1 MNTPTPQTDAP
12 NSAAPKSNRGRRLG
26 LLSLARLGLVGGLVY
41 GVYWFINA
49 RHFETTD
56 DAYVNGD
63 VVQVSS
69 QQPGTVLAVHVDDTQ
84 TVAAGT
90 AVVELDPADADV
102 AMSNAEAELARS
114 VRQVRGLFAQGA
126 QLSAQIDQRESAL
139 RTAESDLKRRQ
150 GLLDDGAISG
160 EELSHARDNVISM
173 RAAVAAAREQ
183 LAQTF
188 AQTQGT
194 RIDNHPQVLA
204 AAAAVRNAALAVR
217 RTKLVAPV
225 GGVIAKRS
233 VEVGQRIA
241 PGTPLLAVV
250 PLDDVWIDA
259 NFKEVQLSHM
269 HTGQPVIVRADL
281 YGSDVEFHGR
291 LVGVGAGSA
300 CRCAYCSIRRSSNPI
315 RCVLDSRRTC
325 AWTFARAL
333 RRGRRAWYATR
344 RSRCRPASLM
354 IRPSTPSSR
363 GSLRKT
369 PASSRARRRERR
381 HGEHPAASKQ
391 RRSGP
396 HCAGPGAR
404 YFHAGT
410 GHQHRQRLDSD
421 HCRGPRRQLGPGH
434 LGHHLICRVERCVGA
449 ADRLAHAALRRG
461 AHVCA
466 VGPRLYRDLI
476 TVRPVLE
483 PALAYCFPR
492 AAGRRLGA
500 HDSRQPG
507 AAAQYLRAGQAR
519 HRAGHLVHHRAG
531 GAERRAG
538 ARRLHFRQ
546 LQLALDLLHQRS
558 GGRVLR
564 LRLLALSA
572 LAGDSDTQT
581 THRRR
586 RHRPAGGLGRSAAD
600 HARQGQGSRLVSVH
614 ADL

>member
-1 MNTPTPQTDAP
+1 MNTPTPQTAAP
-12 NSAAPKSNRGRRLG
+12 NSAAPKSNGGRRLG
-26 LLSLARLGLVGGLVY
+26 LLILASLVLLGGLVY

-90 AVVELDPADADV
+90 ALIELDPADADV

-269 HTGQPVIVRADL
+269 RTGQPVIVRADL
-281 YGSDVEFHGR
+281 YGSEVEFHGR
-291 LVGVGAGSA
+291 LVGVGAGSGSA
-300 CRCAYCSIRRSSNPI
+300 FALLPAQNASGNWIKIVQRVPVRIL
-315 RCVLDSRRTC
+315 LDPQELKSHP
-325 AWTFARAL
+325 L
-333 RRGRRAWYATR
+333 RIGL
-344 RSRCRPASLM
+344 S
-354 IRPSTPSSR
+354 
-363 GSLRKT
+363 
-369 PASSRARRRERR
+369 
-381 HGEHPAASKQ
+381 
-391 RRSGP
+391 
-396 HCAGPGAR
+396 
-404 YFHAGT
+404 
-410 GHQHRQRLDSD
+410 
-421 HCRGPRRQLGPGH
+421 
-434 LGHHLICRVERCVGA
+434 
-449 ADRLAHAALRRG
+449 
-461 AHVCA
+461 AHVR
-466 VGPRLYRDLI
+466 VDIR
-476 TVRPVLE
+476 E
-483 PALAYCFPR
+483 
-492 AAGRRLGA
+492 
-500 HDSRQPG
+500 S
-507 AAAQYLRAGQAR
+507 AAAQASSVVRNTPQPVQASVADDPAIDALIAR
-519 HRAGHLVHHRAG
+519 IIAENSGLKP
-531 GAERRAG
+531 GA
-538 ARRLHFRQ
+538 
-546 LQLALDLLHQRS
+546 
-558 GGRVLR
+558 
-564 LRLLALSA
+564 
-572 LAGDSDTQT
+572 QT
-581 THRRR
+581 
-586 RHRPAGGLGRSAAD
+586 
-600 HARQGQGSRLVSVH
+600 
-614 ADL
+614 